1 MKSGS
6 SRPPQVV
13 LLNRRRGS
21 GSAATLPAR
30 KPVESEVR
38 RGELLL
44 RRAS

>member
-6 SRPPQVV
+6 SRPPVVV

-21 GSAATLPAR
+21 GSAATLPTR
-30 KPVESEVR
+30 KPVQSEQPRV
-38 RGELLL
+38 ELLL